1 MARRKKNKKPIII
14 AVCVVAFLIVALIV
28 GLVLTN
34 DKNTGKASVQSV
46 AQITS
51 SGVSTGA
58 SNVYAGVV
66 ESQKSVNVNA
76 NTAYKIAET
85 YVKVGSNVKAG
96 DKLFSYDMSEN
107 AMSARQAQL
116 DIEKL
121 RNNAAALQ
129 EELYQL
135 MEEREEAS
143 SSEKSTYS
151 VQILQKQNE
160 IKQNSYD
167 IESKQLELSKL
178 QDEAS
183 EATVSAPI
191 SGVVKEIKDLDSES
205 ATNTYIVIMAT
216 GDYRIQG
223 VINEQNI
230 DEIKLGQKMLI
241 HSRTDESKVWRG
253 RISEIDKDNPIYKNE
268 NNPTASTNYAFYVTL
283 DSVTDLMLGE
293 HIYIEKDLGLTKDGK
308 IQLPSY
314 YIVDAQTKK
323 PYVMAEKD
331 GKIAKQYVVLGEL
344 NKDTNCYVIAEG
356 LTLNDNIA
364 YPDATVKIGMEVIKE
379 SKNDN

>member
-1 MARRKKNKKPIII
+1 MARRKKNKKPLII
-14 AVCVVAFLIVALIV
+14 AICVIAALVIALIV
-28 GLVLTN
+28 GLILTN
-34 DKNTGKASVQSV
+34 DKNTGKANVQSV
-46 AQITS
+46 AEIIS
-51 SGVSTGA
+51 SGASTGI
-58 SNVYAGVV
+58 SNVYAGTV

-76 NTAYKIAET
+76 NPSYKISDT
-85 YVKVGSNVKAG
+85 YVKVGSIVKAG
-96 DKLFSYDMSEN
+96 NKLFSYDMSEN
-107 AMSARQAQL
+107 AMNSKQTQL

-178 QDEAS
+178 QEEAN
-183 EATVSAPI
+183 EATVTSPI
-191 SGVVKEIKDLDSES
+191 SGVVKEIKDLDSS
-205 ATNTYIVIMAT
+205 SSTNTYMTIMAT

-230 DEIKLGQKMLI
+230 EEIKLGQKVI
-241 HSRTDESKVWRG
+241 IRSRSNSDKSWRG
-253 RISEIDKDNPIYKNE
+253 KISEIDKDNPIYKNE

-283 DSVTDLMLGE
+283 DSPTDLMLGE
-293 HIYIEKDLGLTKDGK
+293 HIYIEKDLGLSKDGK

-314 YIVDAQTKK
+314 YIVDVKTKN
-323 PYVMAEKD
+323 PYVLAEKD
-331 GKIAKQYVVLGEL
+331 GKIAKQYVTLGQL
-344 NKDTNCYVIAEG
+344 NEDTNCYIITEG
-356 LTLNDNIA
+356 LTLQDYIA

-379 SKNDN
+379 SNK

>member
-129 EELYQL
+129 
-135 MEEREEAS
+135 EEREEAS

-364 YPDATVKIGMEVIKE
+364 YPDATV
-379 SKNDN
+379 

>member
-14 AVCVVAFLIVALIV
+14 AVSVVAFLVVALIV

-76 NTAYKIAET
+76 NTAYKISDT

-107 AMSARQAQL
+107 AMNSRQAQL

-121 RNNAAALQ
+121 RNNATALQ

-178 QDEAS
+178 QDEAA
-183 EATVSAPI
+183 EATVTAPI
-191 SGVVKEIKDLDSES
+191 SGVVKEIKDLDSSS
-205 ATNTYIVIMAT
+205 ATNVYITIMAT

-230 DEIKLGQKMLI
+230 DEIKLGQKVVI
-241 HSRTDESKVWRG
+241 HSRTSDDVWYG
-253 RISEIDKDNPIYKNE
+253 SISEIDKDNPIYKNE
-268 NNPTASTNYAFYVTL
+268 NSATASTNYAFYVTL
-283 DSVTDLMLGE
+283 NSTTDLMLGE
-293 HIYIEKDLGLTKDGK
+293 HIYIEKDLGLSKDGK

-323 PYVMAEKD
+323 PYVLAEKD
-331 GKIAKQYVVLGEL
+331 GKIAKQYITLGQF
-344 NKDTNCYVIAEG
+344 NKDTSCYIIAEG
-356 LTLNDNIA
+356 LALTDNIA
-364 YPDATVKIGMEVIKE
+364 YPDSTVKIGMEVIKE
-379 SKNDN
+379 STNDN

>member
-14 AVCVVAFLIVALIV
+14 AVCVVAILVVALIV

-66 ESQKSVNVNA
+66 ESQKIVNVNA
-76 NTAYKIAET
+76 NTSYKIADT
-85 YVKVGSNVKAG
+85 FVKVGSA

-107 AMSARQAQL
+107 AMNSRQAQL

-183 EATVSAPI
+183 EATVTAPI
-191 SGVVKEIKDLDSES
+191 SGVVKEIKDLDSSS
-205 ATNTYIVIMAT
+205 ATNVYMTIMAT

-230 DEIKLGQKMLI
+230 DEIKLGQKVVI
-241 HSRTDESKVWRG
+241 HSRTDDSKLWRG

-268 NNPTASTNYAFYVTL
+268 NNPASSTNYAFYVTL

-314 YIVDAQTKK
+314 YIVDVQTKK

-331 GKIAKQYVVLGEL
+331 GKIAKQYITLGEL
-344 NKDTNCYVIAEG
+344 NKDTNCYVIVEG
-356 LTLNDNIA
+356 LSLNDNIA
-364 YPDATVKIGMEVIKE
+364 YPDATVKIGMDVIKE